1 MERIYAH
8 RIIYR
13 GKVYDNH
20 VIELSD
26 DGNVRLFPFT
36 GEIHSTRFIPG
47 TVEVSAGGNPPH
59 LLPKS
64 LFQSET

>member
-13 GKVYDNH
+13 GNAYDNH

-26 DGNVRLFPFT
+26 DGRVRLFPFT

-47 TVEVSAGGNPPH
+47 TVEVSAGGDPPH
-59 LLPKS
+59 LQAKAQKS
-64 LFQSET
+64 GN